1 MVYQEL
7 DLFPHLTVAENIC
20 QGNIPKNKAGMVD
33 WKEMERVSKE
43 LLKLIKVDIN
53 VNERM
58 DRLSIAQQQIAA
70 SETSPENEEE
80 VSLRPQTLDDYIGQ
94 TNLKKMLKI
103 YLPLSEI

>member
-1 MVYQEL
+1 
-7 DLFPHLTVAENIC
+7 
-20 QGNIPKNKAGMVD
+20 MVD

-70 SETSPENEEE
+70 IARALNGNCKFILLTSRL
-80 VSLRPQTLDDYIGQ
+80 LRCS
-94 TNLKKMLKI
+94 KKMLKI

>member
-1 MVYQEL
+1 
-7 DLFPHLTVAENIC
+7 
-20 QGNIPKNKAGMVD
+20 MVD

-70 SETSPENEEE
+70 IARALNGNCKFI
-80 VSLRPQTLDDYIGQ
+80 LLDEPDFCVP
-94 TNLKKMLKI
+94 KKMLKI
-103 YLPLSEI
+103 LFAHCQKFEKGRNFCCIYFSQIR

>member
-1 MVYQEL
+1 
-7 DLFPHLTVAENIC
+7 
-20 QGNIPKNKAGMVD
+20 MVD

-70 SETSPENEEE
+70 IARALNGNCKFILLDEPTSALP
-80 VSLRPQTLDDYIGQ
+80 
-94 TNLKKMLKI
+94 KKMLKI